1 MSVFCEALINID
13 ILRHQVSKR
22 LLLGRFSAHVDFLGF
37 LEALVRHFAHAAAPE
52 RGIGKM
58 F

>member
-1 MSVFCEALINID
+1 MD
-13 ILRHQVSKR
+13 ILRHQVSIR
-22 LLLGRFSAHVDFLGF
+22 LLLGRFSARVDFLGF